1 VGQRVFATVTVM
13 VPVAQLKV
21 FTPLDAFPPRER
33 ERWATYV
40 SAGRG
45 LSRRQVADA
54 EAGAAAARLLRGRS
68 PLGPEAALVRR
79 VGQRT
84 FLCPLQLELRAA
96 VALASFRRTVPE
108 VLLDAFLPDQRVLG
122 TMEAVSNS
130 GRVPH
135 ILDEPWAVP
144 LHWFVAFDPS
154 ERRFTDPPEGRGP
167 RVVHLTTCD
176 QAAERYERAIAIVET
191 TVEDGEDLLAELAG
205 TAAWIDAFDPSS
217 LLELDYGQV
226 AGLLSRDELQAD
238 RTCEELW
245 QAIEAL
251 ESGDL
256 LGAAAYYGV
265 ARARWTHRRAKQHAS

>member
-1 VGQRVFATVTVM
+1 M

-40 SAGRG
+40 SDGQG

-54 EAGAAAARLLRGRS
+54 EAGHAAARLLRGRS

-84 FLCPLQLELRAA
+84 FLCPIQLELRAA
-96 VALASFRRTVPE
+96 VALESFRRTVPE
-108 VLLDAFLPDQRVLG
+108 ILLEAFLPDQRALG
-122 TMEAVSNS
+122 SLEAASNS
-130 GRVPH
+130 GRAPH

-167 RVVHLTTCD
+167 RVIHLTTCD
-176 QAAERYERAIAIVET
+176 QAAERYERAISIIET
-191 TVEDGEDLLAELAG
+191 TVEDGEDLLAALAG
-205 TAAWIDAFDPSS
+205 TAAWIDSFDPSS
-217 LLELDYGQV
+217 LLELDYGRV
-226 AGLLSRDELQAD
+226 AELLSREELEAD
-238 RTCEELW
+238 RTCDELG
-245 QAIEAL
+245 QALDAL
-251 ESGDL
+251 EAGDL

>member
-1 VGQRVFATVTVM
+1 M

-21 FTPLDAFPPRER
+21 FTPLEAFPPRER
-33 ERWATYV
+33 ERWASYV

-45 LSRRQVADA
+45 LSRRQLADA
-54 EAGAAAARLLRGRS
+54 EADDSAARLLRGRS

-79 VGQRT
+79 AGERT
-84 FLCPLQLELRAA
+84 LLCPLQLELRAA
-96 VALASFRRTVPE
+96 FALASFRRQVPE
-108 VLLDAFLPDQRVLG
+108 ALLDAFLPDQRTRGSL
-122 TMEAVSNS
+122 EAMIAS

-144 LHWFVAFDPS
+144 LHWFVAFDPT
-154 ERRFTDPPEGRGP
+154 ERRFSDPAEGRGP

-176 QAAERYERAIAIVET
+176 QAAERYERAISIVET
-191 TVEDGEDLLAELAG
+191 TVEDGEDLLAALAG

-217 LLELDYGQV
+217 LLELDYGRV
-226 AGLLSRDELQAD
+226 AGLLSRAELEAD

-245 QAIEAL
+245 QALEAL
-251 ESGDL
+251 ETGDL

-265 ARARWTHRRAKQHAS
+265 ARSRWTHRRAKQHAS